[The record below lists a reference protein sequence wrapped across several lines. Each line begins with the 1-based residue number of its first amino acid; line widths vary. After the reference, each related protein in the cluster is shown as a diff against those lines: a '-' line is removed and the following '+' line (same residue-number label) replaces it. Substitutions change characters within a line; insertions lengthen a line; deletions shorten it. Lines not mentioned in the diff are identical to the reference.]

1 MQIYRK
7 TRRGIGGILAK
18 QAFKILIWFILFMII
33 NFLISR
39 LDLPAPSKNIEQKI
53 PNENF
58 KVIK

>member
-7 TRRGIGGILAK
+7 TRRVIGGTLVK
-18 QAFKILIWFILFMII
+18 QAFKFLILITVLMII
-33 NFLISR
+33 IFLISR